1 MRFFVRGGVEIEENL
16 FGCPKIFTY
25 RRPSSDLFLK
35 SETVHSR
42 LGRGLTS
49 VKGDIVGNLL
59 SFIVLL
65 FWFNFIK
72 NKGQCWDWRRQLRQM
87 DIWYFH
93 SIARNKIRCWDWRR
107 HLRQIDGYLTFPQ
120 YQRHADAAAI
130 PPSVEVD
137 IDAALCCLPKQSV
150 TNDACTCVSCTQRK
164 DDLPLTQA
172 PASAWL
178 RYFSGWMLVQLHKW
192 HHTSL
197 TFET

>member
-120 YQRHADAAAI
+120 YQRHADAALSH
-130 PPSVEVD
+130 P
-137 IDAALCCLPKQSV
+137 ALKL
-150 TNDACTCVSCTQRK
+150 T
-164 DDLPLTQA
+164 LTQPYA
-172 PASAWL
+172 VYRSKVLQMTHVPASVARRERTIYRWPRRL
-178 RYFSGWMLVQLHKW
+178 RQRDWDIFLGECWCNYTSDTILV
-192 HHTSL
+192 
-197 TFET
+197 